1 MEWVSSIC
9 GIFFFTILV
18 GEKYTTK
25 NYFGKKIWWAK
36 NIPLVKKYTYVGVQE
51 LRKCLGD
58 FRQTLANGLKR
69 GKSLIKKRA
78 RRGLGG
84 G

>member
-1 MEWVSSIC
+1 M
-9 GIFFFTILV
+9 
-18 GEKYTTK
+18 GEVNLRYLFVF
-25 NYFGKKIWWAK
+25 YDSRGGKIYHKKLFWEK